1 MVNCLGELV
10 LHPPRLDG
18 RPPPPQLSNPLG
30 TGCPPRMSQMG
41 ARGPE
46 GLQESPVNDR
56 LPYQLP
62 EPGLRRPPVGGPDVR
77 RTRA

>member
-10 LHPPRLDG
+10 CTHHGWMPSPR
-18 RPPPPQLSNPLG
+18 PPQLSNPLG

-46 GLQESPVNDR
+46 GLQGSPVNDR

-62 EPGLRRPPVGGPDVR
+62 ELGLRRPPVGGPDVR